1 MNYFT
6 RKYYEWK
13 ARRAQ
18 KSGPTILD
26 AVYHCME
33 ANTAATTTYCSLY
46 NPITKQKVHLK
57 VDIHLSRVNMPP
69 VEQEGNVI
77 QFPNQKDTLH

>member
-18 KSGPTILD
+18 RKGPTILD

-33 ANTAATTTYCSLY
+33 ANTHATTTYCTLY
-46 NPITKQKVHLK
+46 HPIKKQKVYLK
-57 VDIHLSRVNMPP
+57 VDIILSRVNMPP

-77 QFPNQKDTLH
+77 QFPNQKETLH